1 MIEAFILALCTADL
15 IQKLIDSGKQFLA
28 VKFIFEFGMVDKFQ
42 PVPLLKAHLKES
54 KRLTKKVCQD
64 GKNSINQQVVL
75 HPFIFG
81 LAFRA

>member
-1 MIEAFILALCTADL
+1 
-15 IQKLIDSGKQFLA
+15 
-28 VKFIFEFGMVDKFQ
+28 
-42 PVPLLKAHLKES
+42 LKAHLKES